1 MRKTEP
7 YVGPF
12 VASFGDNK
20 VALLGGVIRQG
31 QFVSH

>member
-7 YVGPF
+7 YIAPF
-12 VASFGDNK
+12 VVGFGDNK
-20 VALLGGVIRQG
+20 VAFSGGVIRQG